1 MKLNICI
8 KAVKFAILFMF
19 ICLPFNSLAQAGD
32 NYNMEGG
39 YGIIY
44 DNMNNDLSDKEI
56 HQFGDIKNLIDNL
69 QNSVE
74 ALISNTENVI
84 GLMRLVRE
92 TIPLGISTDL
102 ARTFVNLIEEVE
114 VDHDM
119 ICVNRDTLDTTI
131 EDLIDITRELVENY
145 VQATKK

>member
-19 ICLPFNSLAQAGD
+19 ICLPFNSLAQSGD

-56 HQFGDIKNLIDNL
+56 QQFGDIKNLIDNL

-74 ALISNTENVI
+74 ALIGNAENVI

-114 VDHDM
+114 IDNDM
-119 ICVNRDTLDTTI
+119 VCVNRGVLETTI
-131 EDLIDITRELVENY
+131 DDLIDITRELVENY
-145 VQATKK
+145 VQATKE